1 VSGSGPSKG
10 PAGGTGSIP
19 RGVALPRPRVRA
31 AGGVVWR
38 RVPSGT
44 EVVLVHRPAYD
55 DWALPKG
62 KLESQETDE
71 QAALR
76 EVREETGLSCRLGP
90 ELPSTTYVDG
100 EGRAKVVRYWAMTV
114 VPGTFD
120 VANGK
125 LAPEPKARHEI
136 DDLHWAPVQEARRR
150 LTYPRDV
157 VVLDGFCEAV
167 VNANAPSMGAS
178 QTGASKAGAST
189 TGVSKTGAA
198 KTGASNARRQ
208 QVDEVLEDKPQR
220 DKAK

>member
-1 VSGSGPSKG
+1 V
-10 PAGGTGSIP
+10 
-19 RGVALPRPRVRA
+19 PRVRA

-62 KLESQETDE
+62 KAEGNETDE

-90 ELPSTTYVDG
+90 ELPSTTYFDG
-100 EGRAKVVRYWAMTV
+100 EGSAKVVRYWAMTV

-120 VANGK
+120 VAKGR
-125 LAPEPKARHEI
+125 LAPEPKASREI
-136 DDLHWAPVQEARRR
+136 DELYWAPVQEARRR

-157 VVLDGFCEAV
+157 VVLDGFWEAV
-167 VNANAPSMGAS
+167 ASPSPS
-178 QTGASKAGAST
+178 PTNIS
-189 TGVSKTGAA
+189 
-198 KTGASNARRQ
+198 ASNARRPSRTYQ
-208 QVDEVLEDKPQR
+208 AHRDEGGAGLP
-220 DKAK
+220 

>member
-1 VSGSGPSKG
+1 VSSSAPPKG
-10 PAGGTGSIP
+10 PADGASSPTGGAAAAP
-19 RGVALPRPRVRA
+19 PRVRA

-38 RVPSGT
+38 RVPSGI

-62 KLESQETDE
+62 KTEAGESDK

-76 EVREETGLSCRLGP
+76 EVQEETGLSCRLGP
-90 ELPSTTYVDG
+90 ELPSTTYADG

-120 VANGK
+120 VMAGK

-136 DDLHWAPVQEARRR
+136 DDLYWAPVQEARRR

-157 VVLDGFCEAV
+157 VVLDGFCEEV
-167 VNANAPSMGAS
+167 ANASPSAS
-178 QTGASKAGAST
+178 DR
-189 TGVSKTGAA
+189 
-198 KTGASNARRQ
+198 ASNARRQ
-208 QVDEVLEDKPQR
+208 EVDEVFESKPQR